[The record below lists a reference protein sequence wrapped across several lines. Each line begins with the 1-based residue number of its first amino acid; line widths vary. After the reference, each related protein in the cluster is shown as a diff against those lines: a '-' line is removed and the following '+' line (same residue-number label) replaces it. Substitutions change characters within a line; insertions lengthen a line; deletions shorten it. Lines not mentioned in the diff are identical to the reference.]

1 LFSTIYNF
9 RIKLTYKTKF
19 ESGRARIECI
29 SWNTDLIYDFKFR
42 GLIKFYSV
50 SSYNSCK
57 DNLERTLEHDLNS
70 GYMLFNIILLILA
83 LCQGF
88 YVFRQVILDIS
99 LFDEIKTSY
108 VNQTVNLSLIMF
120 ILKCVG

>member
-1 LFSTIYNF
+1 MFSTIYNF

-19 ESGRARIECI
+19 ESGKARTNCI
-29 SWNTDLIYDFKFR
+29 LWNTDLIYDFKLR
-42 GLIKFYSV
+42 GLIQFYSI

-57 DNLERTLEHDLNS
+57 DNIERALVHDINS

-88 YVFRQVILDIS
+88 YVFRQIILDIN
-99 LFDEIKTSY
+99 LFNEIKTSY
-108 VNQTVNLSLIMF
+108 VNQTVNL
-120 ILKCVG
+120 